1 MAETSIKQLEAQIE
15 QLNRL
20 VRHQASLSHTLSS
33 LLWGLEKRII
43 QQENGVMLF
52 CCFKLGCYLLTD
64 IFFLKKCLFLGSS
77 KGGRHQVHKNDV
89 EIQGRQNSA
98 DGIPYWWFDS
108 T

>member
-64 IFFLKKCLFLGSS
+64 IFFLKKMFIPRLI
-77 KGGRHQVHKNDV
+77 KGRKTPGAQK
-89 EIQGRQNSA
+89 
-98 DGIPYWWFDS
+98 
-108 T
+108 